1 MLIVQIMTMYK
12 RKVRKLELKVPS
24 LKAITGAIKT
34 SRHVP
39 VNAVSFI
46 FFEL

>member
-12 RKVRKLELKVPS
+12 RKVRKLESKVPS

-34 SRHVP
+34 SRP